1 MNLLPRSREEFAQTD
16 YWNEF
21 FKKRGNEAFEW
32 YVCTC
37 EYAKHIHSPFAGSAR
52 VVIQA
57 NVSIYYVNYGYVA
70 PFPIFMQTHFQTKII
85 SHILLEKLSASRKV

>member
-52 VVIQA
+52 VVIQQMCL
-57 NVSIYYVNYGYVA
+57 SIMLITA
-70 PFPIFMQTHFQTKII
+70 TLPLFPFSCRLIFKP
-85 SHILLEKLSASRKV
+85 KLFHTFS

>member
-32 YVCTC
+32 YVCIQC
-37 EYAKHIHSPFAGSAR
+37 KSAGSAR
-52 VVIQA
+52 FVFQA
-57 NVSIYYVNYGYVA
+57 KVSIYYVNYVHSLCSSSSLYHY
-70 PFPIFMQTHFQTKII
+70 P
-85 SHILLEKLSASRKV
+85 HIHKTNHRLAMSDPGLGMKSLVK